1 MITLDDL
8 LAEVARNERAQ
19 RRSAAMKQRRT
30 SARGADPSIGRTR
43 PAWQR
48 YAGFR
53 GVETAAD
60 RAARTRRGTLLPQR
74 MRGTRLAAHQRQ
86 REQAR
91 REGLGLSV
99 RTPS

>member
-1 MITLDDL
+1 MTTLEDL
-8 LAEVARNERAQ
+8 LDEMARRERAQ

-30 SARGADPSIGRTR
+30 TANTADPAFGRTR
-43 PAWQR
+43 GASQR

-53 GVETAAD
+53 GIETPAD

-74 MRGTRLAAHQRQ
+74 MRGARLASHQRQ

-91 REGLGLSV
+91 RAGMGTYV